1 MSDPKGLA
9 IFGGPP
15 VRKEFLPFH
24 RPSFGP
30 EEEAEVIAALRSGWV
45 TMGPRT
51 QKLEAAFR
59 DLLGIPYAVAVNSCT
74 AAIHLALLG
83 LGIGPGDEVVTTP
96 LSFATTANVLVH
108 VGAMPVFADVEPDTL
123 NLDPKAV
130 AEKIGPRTKAIM
142 PVHLHGHPC
151 DMDALRDLG
160 ERNGLAIIEDA
171 AHAIEATYKGRRM
184 GADSTAAAFSFYAT
198 KNITTGEGGM
208 LVTARKDLAEK
219 AEILRLH
226 GISRDAWKRYGSEGF
241 RHWDI
246 LLPGYK
252 YNLSDILAAVGVAQ
266 LPKLDRFTAE
276 RERLFAL
283 YDAALAGLP
292 EIILPTRR
300 PEARSACHLYNIRVK
315 VEQLRWTRDQIM
327 AAIQAEN
334 IGLGVHFRALHLH
347 PYYRDHLGFR
357 RGICPV
363 AEAASDRL
371 FSIPLY
377 PGLSAVELQDV
388 VTAISKVLAVARQ
401 HPFTLDAAGRNV
413 DTVVSG

>member
-15 VRKEFLPFH
+15 VRAEFLPFH

-30 EEEAEVIAALRSGWV
+30 EEEAEVVAALRSGWV

-59 DLLGIPYAVAVNSCT
+59 DLLGVPYAVAVNSCT
-74 AAIHLALLG
+74 AALHLALLG

-123 NLDPKAV
+123 NLDPKA
-130 AEKIGPRTKAIM
+130 ASERIGPRTKAIM

-151 DMDALRDLG
+151 DMDAFRELA

-184 GADSTAAAFSFYAT
+184 GTDSTAAAFSFYAT

-208 LVTARKDLAEK
+208 LVTAKKDLAEN

-241 RHWDI
+241 RHWEI

-252 YNLSDILAAVGVAQ
+252 YNLSDILAAVGLAQ

-283 YDAALAGLP
+283 YDAALAELS
-292 EIILPTRR
+292 EVTLPTLR
-300 PEARSACHLYNIRVK
+300 PEVRSACHLYNIRVK

-334 IGLGVHFRALHLH
+334 VGLGVHFRALHLH

-363 AEAASDRL
+363 AETASDRL
-371 FSIPLY
+371 FSLPLY
-377 PGLSAVELQDV
+377 PGLSAAELQDV
-388 VTAISKVLAVARQ
+388 VTALTKVLAVARA
-401 HPFTLDAAGRNV
+401 HPFPLEAAGPNV
-413 DTVVSG
+413 GTDVSG

>member
-15 VRKEFLPFH
+15 VRAEFLPFH

-30 EEEAEVIAALRSGWV
+30 EEETEVIAALRSGWV

-59 DLLGIPYAVAVNSCT
+59 DLLGVPYAVAVNSCT
-74 AAIHLALLG
+74 AAVHLALLG

-123 NLDPKAV
+123 NLDPKAA

-151 DMDALRDLG
+151 EMDAFRELAD
-160 ERNGLAIIEDA
+160 RNGLAIIEDA

-184 GADSTAAAFSFYAT
+184 GTGSTAAAFSFYAT

-208 LVTARKDLAEK
+208 LVTAKKDLAEK

-226 GISRDAWKRYGSEGF
+226 GISRDAWKRYGAEGF
-241 RHWDI
+241 RHWEI

-252 YNLSDILAAVGVAQ
+252 YNLSDILAAVGLAQ

-283 YDAALAGLP
+283 YDAALAELS
-292 EIILPTRR
+292 EVTLPTLR
-300 PEARSACHLYNIRVK
+300 PEVRSACHLYNIRVK

-334 IGLGVHFRALHLH
+334 IGLGIHFRALHLH
-347 PYYRDHLGFR
+347 PYYRDHLGFK

-377 PGLSAVELQDV
+377 PGLSAAELQDV
-388 VTAISKVLAVARQ
+388 VTALTKVLAVARA
-401 HPFTLDAAGRNV
+401 HRFPLEAVGLNV
-413 DTVVSG
+413 DTNVSG

>member
-1 MSDPKGLA
+1 MSDLKGLA
-9 IFGGPP
+9 ISGGPP
-15 VRKEFLPFH
+15 VRAEFLPFH

-51 QKLEAAFR
+51 HRLEAAFR
-59 DLLGIPYAVAVNSCT
+59 ELLDAPYAVAVNSCT
-74 AAIHLALLG
+74 AALHLALIG

-123 NLDPKAV
+123 NLGPAAA
-130 AEKIGPRTKAIM
+130 AERIGPRTKAVM

-151 DMDALRDLG
+151 DMDGLRELAD
-160 ERNGLAIIEDA
+160 RRGLLLIEDA
-171 AHAIEATYKGRRM
+171 AHAIEACYRGRKM
-184 GADSTAAAFSFYAT
+184 GADAAAAVFSFYAT

-208 LVTARKDLAEK
+208 LITRGKELAER

-226 GISRDAWKRYGSEGF
+226 GMSRDAWKRYGSEGF

-252 YNLSDILAAVGVAQ
+252 YNLSDIQAAIGLAQ
-266 LPKLDRFTAE
+266 LPKLEKFWVE
-276 RERLFAL
+276 RRRLFQS
-283 YDAALAGLP
+283 YDAALAGIP
-292 EIILPTRR
+292 EIIRPVVR
-300 PEARSACHLYNIRVK
+300 PEVRSAYHLYNIRVK
-315 VEQLRWTRDQIM
+315 VEELRWTRDQIM

-334 IGLGVHFRALHLH
+334 VGLGVHFRALHLH

-377 PGLSAVELQDV
+377 PGLSAAELQDV
-388 VTAISKVLAVARQ
+388 VTALTKVLAVARA
-401 HPFTLDAAGRNV
+401 HPFPLGAAGPDV
-413 DTVVSG
+413 GTDVSG